1 MGRQNDYEV
10 SLDGSDYDTVKETA
24 DKIVSEMVAR
34 DDVKNVHSDVENT
47 APVVSINV
55 DQVAASAEGLTAA
68 SIGQQVKQMLDG
80 TEIATLTI
88 DGNEVSVKA
97 EISGRHV
104 PHGRAGKE
112 HADH

>member
-1 MGRQNDYEV
+1 
-10 SLDGSDYDTVKETA
+10 
-24 DKIVSEMVAR
+24 MVAR

-68 SIGQQVKQMLDG
+68 SIGQQVKTMLDG

-97 EISGRHV
+97 EYPDGMYRTVEQVKNMLDHD
-104 PHGRAGKE
+104 GKRRKCRTLRRGGCRVQG
-112 HADH
+112 